1 MAEAAQRGRSD
12 GGGAEGAPAGE
23 RVRGGG
29 RGAEGGA
36 FLWVRDGLGFFGYG
50 FTGADD

>member
-1 MAEAAQRGRSD
+1 VAEAAQRGRSD

-23 RVRGGG
+23 RVWVGQ
-29 RGAEGGA
+29 GAEGGA
-36 FLWVRDGLGFFGYG
+36 FLWVRDGLGFIGYG